1 MFKAK
6 KGFKFFMSNVNKIS
20 LVEAIALVLII
31 IVNRLSV
38 NMPQNIVLSCCS
50 SAVLNAIYVS
60 VLALLFIFILVKLF
74 KRFPECDI
82 MDISEFAGG
91 KFFKNVICII
101 LFLYLISIVSVLLRD
116 FSETLKILYYID
128 TPIIYILMFF
138 IGVCLVS
145 NLFGGHS
152 IVKTNL
158 IICVIMLISLIV
170 SYISVLPNAVPQ
182 RVFPIL
188 GYGAKQTFFY
198 GITNI
203 FAFNGLFVLYFL
215 PPMLANKK
223 DFKKLS
229 IISILICAVLIISA
243 TASLLL
249 AFSFSTQIEKI
260 SSLYML
266 LSNNEF
272 GKYLQ
277 HPESLFAFTWIL
289 SFMSYLNICCM
300 LLTVILKK
308 FINVKNEKPFIISI
322 CLIIFIIAIIPR
334 SIMQAREIENT
345 IYKFI
350 ALPLLFIVLPIIL
363 FFANKKYK
371 KLHKN
376 NYDITN

>member
-60 VLALLFIFILVKLF
+60 ILALLFIFILVKLF

-188 GYGAKQTFFY
+188 GYGAKQTFLWY
-198 GITNI
+198 
-203 FAFNGLFVLYFL
+203 Y
-215 PPMLANKK
+215 
-223 DFKKLS
+223 
-229 IISILICAVLIISA
+229 
-243 TASLLL
+243 
-249 AFSFSTQIEKI
+249 
-260 SSLYML
+260 
-266 LSNNEF
+266 
-272 GKYLQ
+272 
-277 HPESLFAFTWIL
+277 
-289 SFMSYLNICCM
+289 
-300 LLTVILKK
+300 
-308 FINVKNEKPFIISI
+308 
-322 CLIIFIIAIIPR
+322 
-334 SIMQAREIENT
+334 
-345 IYKFI
+345 
-350 ALPLLFIVLPIIL
+350 
-363 FFANKKYK
+363 
-371 KLHKN
+371 
-376 NYDITN
+376 